1 MDDTVQRRVVLV
13 DDVGSV
19 HLGHACWRNAIRV
32 KRNHANKL
40 VVVVVLIKKVKSD
53 ERLRYLH

>member
-19 HLGHACWRNAIRV
+19 HFGHTYWRNAIRV